1 MLIFTALLTIAVVH
15 AAHPTGTFTLDYV
28 KGNVTTSLRQCGSQ
42 MYSTVNEPGNN
53 DFNFELIN
61 AMNGDRDSV
70 SFRSTQDKTMYIQV
84 VSTTGEP
91 NRLGLSH
98 FNATDLNGVSFKV
111 VGGLS
116 SPIMFSFKAFTGEF
130 IALTHQLKGSCA
142 SKYAAPD
149 SDVALVQ
156 LKDLQDPASA
166 TWRLMVP
173 TKK

>member
-1 MLIFTALLTIAVVH
+1 MAKLWYQHVGIF
-15 AAHPTGTFTLDYV
+15 F
-28 KGNVTTSLRQCGSQ
+28 
-42 MYSTVNEPGNN
+42 
-53 DFNFELIN
+53 LIN

-84 VSTTGEP
+84 VSNTGEP
-91 NRLGLSH
+91 NGLGLSH

-130 IALTHQLKGSCA
+130 IALTHQLKGRCA